1 MAVYVQTLLLPCER
15 CCRAWEAPPRARKQ
29 APFEVEL
36 VPCSGLFKVPFS
48 WFIHCQSLLARDAIG
63 GGRAKHHHHG
73 TVPRQ
78 KSRASQSPAKLGRGS
93 HPPVMP
99 MPMSESIP
107 TPGRPASSTPSAC
120 DRYLACRKKRPGAS
134 KVGHVWR
141 TARVGGAET
150 QGQLPLTDPVP
161 KPTPDVVITCTRR
174 VPLHDSRHELV
185 HGTIATQCC
194 WKLEL
199 KPWPTRLEL
208 ESQRP
213 MWRLE
218 CDGSQLWT
226 WRDST

>member
-1 MAVYVQTLLLPCER
+1 M
-15 CCRAWEAPPRARKQ
+15 
-29 APFEVEL
+29 EL
-36 VPCSGLFKVPFS
+36 VPCSGLFKIPFS
-48 WFIHCQSLLARDAIG
+48 WSIARACLQEMRSVEAELTTTAQYQGKSLEPVNQQLNWVADHVPLRCQCQNQYLHPA
-63 GGRAKHHHHG
+63 GR
-73 TVPRQ
+73 
-78 KSRASQSPAKLGRGS
+78 
-93 HPPVMP
+93 
-99 MPMSESIP
+99 
-107 TPGRPASSTPSAC
+107 ASSTPSAC

-141 TARVGGAET
+141 MARVGGAET
-150 QGQLPLTDPVP
+150 QGQLPLTGPVP

-199 KPWPTRLEL
+199 KPWATRLEL